1 MVITRKGLLL
11 EEDEIKVAPIAG
23 GSMMEFQYGRIGT
36 LIKASSRIVYDATS
50 ENACK
55 IVKEIS
61 KSGIKST
68 PLMIIT
74 SLLPDIQV
82 ELIKSSERFID
93 MWKNETEHHT
103 EAEEILG
110 ASIRAYTELTGRAVL
125 GGKYI
130 NTGEDTFDA
139 LVVRNIA
146 YEMIVEVSIN
156 RIEIPVQAIVN
167 VIERLKEKGY
177 YIQYIKKSIGST
189 GNYKII
195 LNTDQITDENDIMAD
210 EDDKAV
216 FEPRET
222 IEEDDKAVIEAIE
235 TIGEAFN
242 EMGIKINGAWLDP
255 TCGNPF

>member
-23 GSMMEFQYGRIGT
+23 GSMLEFPYDRIGT
-36 LIKASSRIVYDATS
+36 LLKVCNRVVYDATS
-50 ENACK
+50 KKASK

-61 KSGIKST
+61 KSGIKAT
-68 PLMIIT
+68 PLMLT
-74 SLLPDIQV
+74 ASLEPSIQV
-82 ELIKSSERFID
+82 ELIGSSAQFID
-93 MWKNETEHHT
+93 MWEKETEHYA
-103 EAEEILG
+103 EADEILG
-110 ASIRAYTELTGRAVL
+110 ACIRAYTEMTGRAVL
-125 GGKYI
+125 GGEYI

-139 LVVRNIA
+139 IVVRNIA
-146 YEMIVEVSIN
+146 YEMVVEVSIN

-189 GNYKII
+189 CNYKII
-195 LNTDQITDENDIMAD
+195 LNIDQITDENGIMAD
-210 EDDKAV
+210 DDDKAV